1 MVTIPPGPHI
11 LSDVLMTSPIV
22 IDEDGAAPAGF
33 SGGNNDFE
41 FGVDPNIDPELALV
55 SIIIINNNDE
65 IIILNNNNH

>member
-1 MVTIPPGPHI
+1 
-11 LSDVLMTSPIV
+11 MTSPIV

-55 SIIIINNNDE
+55 RKIYNNLILYMIISLQKNDNN
-65 IIILNNNNH
+65 